1 MVKALRQKLVRDLAR
16 LVSQAATIALVVACG
31 IASYVAMESAYD
43 SLVFARDTYYADRR
57 FADVV
62 VHLERA
68 PEALALRLEAL
79 PGVARVHTRIVETV
93 ALPMPDLTEPATA
106 RVVSLPPNG
115 DPPLDALHLRKGR
128 TPELGR
134 SDEVV
139 ISEPFALAHRLEPG
153 DRIPAV
159 LNGTKRDLVVVGV
172 ALSPEFVFAVS
183 GGTFVQD
190 DLRYAILWMERSALA
205 PVFRM
210 EGSFDDVLLSLQP
223 GANERA
229 VLFDV
234 RRVLSAY
241 GVVSVTGRDK
251 QLSNQMLSGELGQ
264 LSAFAVV
271 LPAVFLGVAAF
282 LVNVVLARLLH
293 LQRGQIATLKA
304 VGYYRREIAL
314 HYIAFASVI
323 VGGGAVLGI
332 VLGDLLGRGMLQLYR
347 PYFRF
352 AVLAH
357 RLDARVVATAVLVSV
372 AAGVL
377 GAVVSVARAARLPPA
392 EAMQPEA
399 PARYSRGLLER
410 LGLFAWI
417 GSSGRMVAREIVRRP
432 LRTLLSCVGVA
443 FGTAVVSG
451 GRFAYDALDLMIA
464 VQFEDAQREDVEV
477 SLKAPASRSVVRE
490 MASLPG
496 VLHAEAMRVVPVRVR
511 VDQRYRD
518 TALLG
523 LSPAPRALRGVAQWP
538 RPPAG
543 AGSPLPA
550 RGVLIGERFSRVL
563 AVAPGGVVEAEL
575 LEGDRRTIRLPVAG
589 TVPDVFGLLL
599 YASTDEVARVTGEEG
614 SVSNVLLSLDPAR
627 EDQAIERLKEMPLV
641 LGVTRRREVL
651 RRFFEQAGHMW
662 VSSAILTV
670 FGAVI
675 SFGVV
680 YNQARIALS
689 ARSRD
694 LATLR
699 VLGFSRRE
707 ISSMLLGELAVYVAA
722 GLPVGLLLG
731 KAIVI
736 GMMQTIDQENY
747 GLPAFISLRTYAFSA
762 LVTVVAATVSA
773 LVVRRRLDQLDLVAV
788 LKTRE

>member
-1 MVKALRQKLVRDLAR
+1 MKSLDRKLWRDLTR

-31 IASYVAMESAYD
+31 IASYVAMQSAYA

-57 FADVV
+57 FADVF

-68 PEALALRLEAL
+68 PEAIAQRLVVL

-93 ALPMPDLTEPATA
+93 ILPMPDLTEPATA
-106 RVVSLPPNG
+106 RVVSLPASG
-115 DPPLDALHLRKGR
+115 EPPLDALHLRKGR

-139 ISEPFALAHRLEPG
+139 VSEPFAIAHGLEPG
-153 DRIPAV
+153 QRIPVV

-205 PVFRM
+205 PAFRM

-223 GANERA
+223 GASERA
-229 VLFDV
+229 VTDDV
-234 RRVLSAY
+234 RRVLASY
-241 GVVSVTGRDK
+241 GVVSVSGRDK

-264 LSAFAVV
+264 LRAFAVV
-271 LPAVFLGVAAF
+271 LPAIFLGVAAF

-304 VGYYRREIAL
+304 VGYYRREIAT
-314 HYIAFASVI
+314 HYIAFAAVI
-323 VGGGAVLGI
+323 VGAGAVLGI
-332 VLGDLLGRGMLQLYR
+332 AVGDLLGRGMLSLYR

-352 AVLAH
+352 ATLEH
-357 RLDARVVATAVLVSV
+357 RLDASVVATAVLVSV
-372 AAGVL
+372 VAGVL
-377 GAVVSVARAARLPPA
+377 GALVSVLRAARLPPA

-399 PARYSRGLLER
+399 PVRYTRGLAER
-410 LGLFAWI
+410 LGLFSWI
-417 GSSGRMVAREIVRRP
+417 GTSGRMVAREVVRRP
-432 LRTLLSCVGVA
+432 MRTLLSCVGVA

-477 SLKAPASRSVVRE
+477 TLKRPASRDVVH
-490 MASLPG
+490 ALGSLPG
-496 VLHAEAMRVVPVRVR
+496 VIRAEPMRIVPVRVR
-511 VDQRYRD
+511 ADQRYRD
-518 TALLG
+518 TAILG
-523 LSPAPRALRGVAQWP
+523 LSPAPDALRGVAAWP

-543 AGSPLPA
+543 ASSPLPA
-550 RGVLIGERFSRVL
+550 RGVLIGERFAKVL
-563 AVAPGGVVEAEL
+563 AVAPGDTVEAEL
-575 LEGDRRTIRLPVAG
+575 LEGDRRTIALPIAA

-599 YASTDEVARVTGEEG
+599 YASVDELARVVGEEG
-614 SVSNVLLSLDPAR
+614 SVSSVLLALDPAH
-627 EDQAIERLKEMPLV
+627 EEVAIERLKEMPAV

-662 VSSAILTV
+662 VSSAVLTV
-670 FGAVI
+670 FGAII

-707 ISSMLLGELAVYVAA
+707 ISSMLLGELAVYVAV
-722 GLPVGLLLG
+722 GLPMGLALG
-731 KAIVI
+731 KAIVLA
-736 GMMQTIDQENY
+736 MMQTIDQENY
-747 GLPAFISLRTYAFSA
+747 GLPAFVSARTYAFSA
-762 LVTVVAATVSA
+762 LVTVVAAALSA
-773 LVVRRRLDQLDLVAV
+773 LVVRRRLDHLDLVAV